1 MALTL
6 AQRAPLDFSTKGTI
20 GGKMEPLDSGVPPEF
35 AAVDASVANLSD
47 AWANGV
53 KSVSVLLRVCK
64 GVCDSSADAINNALE
79 NSDWLTVRREAHDFA
94 GSLAY
99 VYAHSAVWAF
109 REVERSAAKNDV
121 NESAIREKVNHACRE
136 LQRVKAALLS
146 LVLFHSKSPML

>member
-1 MALTL
+1 MD
-6 AQRAPLDFSTKGTI
+6 PLD
-20 GGKMEPLDSGVPPEF
+20 LGVPPEF

-53 KSVSVLLRVCK
+53 KSVPVLLRVCK
-64 GVCDSSADAINNALE
+64 GVCESSTDAINTALK
-79 NSDWLTVRREAHDFA
+79 NKDWPAVRREAHDFA

-109 REVERSAAKNDV
+109 REVERSVVDSKM
-121 NESAIREKVNHACRE
+121 NESSILANVQRACRE

-146 LVLFHSKSPML
+146 LVLFHARSPML